1 MSEKTLE
8 TLFKELDEIVTKLED
23 ENVSLEESFKTYN
36 QGMELLKACNEKI
49 DVIEKK
55 MKVLDENGE
64 EHEF

>member
-23 ENVSLEESFKTYN
+23 ENVSLEESFQTYN